1 MGSGQKPVMQPTSS
15 ITPHNSSLP
24 SAVPSPVCTSSV
36 LISHSH
42 LIIQGDAVADN
53 AHRGFLQAIIT
64 LFILSTK
71 YLFSI
76 LGLSFDKI
84 SREETCR
91 LERSLFSIL
100 AWLLVALW
108 SAQNG
113 SGIRMRAA
121 GSFDRIL

>member
-15 ITPHNSSLP
+15 ITPIT
-24 SAVPSPVCTSSV
+24 PVCPRPFPLPCAHHQL

-42 LIIQGDAVADN
+42 LIIQGDAVVDN

-100 AWLLVALW
+100 AWLLVAL
-108 SAQNG
+108 
-113 SGIRMRAA
+113 
-121 GSFDRIL
+121 